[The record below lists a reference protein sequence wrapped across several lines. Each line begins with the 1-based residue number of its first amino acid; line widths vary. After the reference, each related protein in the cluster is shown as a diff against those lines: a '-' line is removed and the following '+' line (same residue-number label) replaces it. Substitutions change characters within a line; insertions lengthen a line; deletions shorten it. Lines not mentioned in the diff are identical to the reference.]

1 MKPVVIGITG
11 KACAG
16 KNQYAKAFEELG
28 ARLIDVDRLGHQAL
42 EANKDRIIAEFGDS
56 VADRGEIDRKALGA
70 IVFSD
75 PSKLKALEKIS
86 HPWMVARIERIL
98 AEETAEVI
106 VLNAA
111 LLNRMGL
118 DRLCSHILFITA
130 PRCLRFRRCKAR
142 DGLSWRQFLKREASQ
157 RDISYQLLDPKAI
170 HHRLWNWGSMEIIHR
185 QVQRCCGR
193 IGVKR
198 CSRN

>member
-70 IVFSD
+70 IVFPILQS
-75 PSKLKALEKIS
+75 SKRWKGSVTMDWLGLNGFSLKKRRKS
-86 HPWMVARIERIL
+86 
-98 AEETAEVI
+98 
-106 VLNAA
+106 
-111 LLNRMGL
+111 
-118 DRLCSHILFITA
+118 LF
-130 PRCLRFRRCKAR
+130 
-142 DGLSWRQFLKREASQ
+142 
-157 RDISYQLLDPKAI
+157 
-170 HHRLWNWGSMEIIHR
+170 
-185 QVQRCCGR
+185 
-193 IGVKR
+193 
-198 CSRN
+198 